1 MQSLVGM
8 CLLVSLIVSLCVL
21 AHAGL
26 RGPGKYSG
34 VVLFDRWG
42 GCILFS
48 GVYLMYVSEAVKGQL
63 RAYDGQ
69 AIEIDALSVVQP
81 TDPGDGLIRTLRVLG
96 PARPSTRPFTF
107 EGIKLEA
114 QPKAIADSRMGVE
127 LTITNENE
135 ELGFALLS
143 PRVVGATTP
152 SDGPSTAVITRTNL
166 FYGKGTWALGTGHES
181 QGYSY
186 FVTDDTRLPQTLS
199 LQPHESRNVLLA
211 FRLPAGH
218 YQFFA
223 GYGGGVH
230 EAKLTVSNPV
240 SIDLW

>member
-1 MQSLVGM
+1 
-8 CLLVSLIVSLCVL
+8 LIVSLCAV
-21 AHAGL
+21 AQAGL

-63 RAYDGQ
+63 RAYEGQ
-69 AIEIDALSVVQP
+69 AIEIEALSVVQP
-81 TDPGDGLIRTLRVLG
+81 SNPGDGLIRALRVLG
-96 PARPSTRPFTF
+96 EAPPSTRPFTF

-127 LTITNENE
+127 LTIINENDE
-135 ELGFALLS
+135 PARIDSQELGFALLS
-143 PRVVGATTP
+143 PRVGATTP
-152 SDGPSTAVITRTNL
+152 SDDPSAAVITRTNL
-166 FYGKGTWALGTGHES
+166 FYGKGTWTFATSHGS

-199 LQPHESRNVLLA
+199 LQAHESRNVLLA
-211 FRLPAGH
+211 FQLPAGH

-230 EAKLTVSNPV
+230 EAKSTVSNPV
-240 SIDLW
+240 SIDLK